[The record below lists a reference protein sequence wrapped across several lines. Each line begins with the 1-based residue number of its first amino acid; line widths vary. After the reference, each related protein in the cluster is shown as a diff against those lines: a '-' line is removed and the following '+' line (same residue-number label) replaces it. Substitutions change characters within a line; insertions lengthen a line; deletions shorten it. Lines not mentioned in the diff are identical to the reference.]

1 MGCRTGFQTQG
12 LTPGLSPVC
21 PLTIQECVQSERVK
35 MSSVTGM
42 AQLKTPEKG
51 MEGILYFGENNVFLQ
66 SRICFHFLL
75 KEKRKSH
82 LDGIF
87 ASVRW
92 WQRKEKVSLMT
103 CLLREF
109 RNTIV
114 FEAYFVLEITDKV
127 RRRRRSK
134 Y

>member
-51 MEGILYFGENNVFLQ
+51 MEGILYFGENNVFFKVESAFISCL
-66 SRICFHFLL
+66 RRRERAILMEFLL
-75 KEKRKSH
+75 
-82 LDGIF
+82 L
-87 ASVRW
+87 
-92 WQRKEKVSLMT
+92 
-103 CLLREF
+103 
-109 RNTIV
+109 
-114 FEAYFVLEITDKV
+114 
-127 RRRRRSK
+127 
-134 Y
+134 